1 MNCLNHP
8 DVAAAAYCQNCGK
21 PLCTAC
27 IRSVG
32 GVVYCEPCLAA
43 RLSGQ
48 PGAAEAN
55 LTGLH
60 AHPVL
65 AGLLGFIP
73 GVGAMYNGQFV
84 KALAHVLIFAVFVSL
99 SDKSFVFGL
108 LVAAW
113 VFYQVFDAAQTAK
126 ARRDGL
132 PLPNPFGLNDLGTRL
147 GMAPPPASAPTSPA
161 LPLPLASSVPGGA
174 NPNPDPIATIQ
185 VLGRPLPAATRL
197 HCVLCRAPNLR
208 HRRPG
213 NAAWLY
219 GTARHRTRGQRHP
232 FGAIVLIV
240 IGLLLLLHTLGIF
253 EDEWIGRAWPHHHHR
268 RRRLAALPQN
278 PRSSRRRCA
287 MNSWLLIRRL
297 RGPAFLI
304 LVGITALL
312 NQWGVLSFGRS
323 WPLYLILAGV
333 IGLAERAALIAALPS
348 LPSIPG
354 AYAPSTYSQGTPVPP
369 YTGISVLGRC
379 RSRR

>member
-43 RLSGQ
+43 RLSAQ
-48 PGAAEAN
+48 PSAAEAN

-147 GMAPPPASAPTSPA
+147 GMAPPPAVPPYGAGFTPSPGTPTS
-161 LPLPLASSVPGGA
+161 G
-174 NPNPDPIATIQ
+174 
-185 VLGRPLPAATRL
+185 
-197 HCVLCRAPNLR
+197 
-208 HRRPG
+208 
-213 NAAWLY
+213 
-219 GTARHRTRGQRHP
+219 GTAAGTNPYPGQDPSQNPSGGSPFQQPPAYGASYAVPPAPGTTPPGMPPYNEPFTIEPRRHRHP

-240 IGLLLLLHTLGIF
+240 IGLVLLLHTLGIF
-253 EDEWIGRAWPHHHHR
+253 EDEWIGRAWPI
-268 RRRLAALPQN
+268 LIIGVGA
-278 PRSSRRRCA
+278 
-287 MNSWLLIRRL
+287 WLLYRRTRDL
-297 RGPAFLI
+297 PRG
-304 LVGITALL
+304 
-312 NQWGVLSFGRS
+312 
-323 WPLYLILAGV
+323 
-333 IGLAERAALIAALPS
+333 
-348 LPSIPG
+348 G
-354 AYAPSTYSQGTPVPP
+354 A
-369 YTGISVLGRC
+369 
-379 RSRR
+379 

>member
-43 RLSGQ
+43 RLSGQQ

-132 PLPNPFGLNDLGTRL
+132 PLPNPFGLNDLGT
-147 GMAPPPASAPTSPA
+147 
-161 LPLPLASSVPGGA
+161 
-174 NPNPDPIATIQ
+174 
-185 VLGRPLPAATRL
+185 
-197 HCVLCRAPNLR
+197 
-208 HRRPG
+208 
-213 NAAWLY
+213 
-219 GTARHRTRGQRHP
+219 
-232 FGAIVLIV
+232 
-240 IGLLLLLHTLGIF
+240 
-253 EDEWIGRAWPHHHHR
+253 
-268 RRRLAALPQN
+268 
-278 PRSSRRRCA
+278 
-287 MNSWLLIRRL
+287 SW
-297 RGPAFLI
+297 A
-304 LVGITALL
+304 
-312 NQWGVLSFGRS
+312 
-323 WPLYLILAGV
+323 
-333 IGLAERAALIAALPS
+333 
-348 LPSIPG
+348 
-354 AYAPSTYSQGTPVPP
+354 
-369 YTGISVLGRC
+369 
-379 RSRR
+379 

>member
-43 RLSGQ
+43 RLSAS

-99 SDKSFVFGL
+99 SDHSFFFGWV
-108 LVAAW
+108 VAAW

-147 GMAPPPASAPTSPA
+147 GMTPPASPYVGGFAPPPA
-161 LPLPLASSVPGGA
+161 ASSTTGSPTGSVAGGPGAAANPYPGQGSTPGSTQSAGQNPAYPASYAVPPATGTPVPGIPPYPA
-174 NPNPDPIATIQ
+174 PVAIET
-185 VLGRPLPAATRL
+185 LGRK
-197 HCVLCRAPNLR
+197 
-208 HRRPG
+208 
-213 NAAWLY
+213 
-219 GTARHRTRGQRHP
+219 HP
-232 FGAIVLIV
+232 IGAVVLIV
-240 IGLLLLLHTLGIF
+240 IGLVLLLHTLGIF
-253 EDEWIGRAWPHHHHR
+253 EDEWIGRAWP
-268 RRRLAALPQN
+268 LIIIGVGA
-278 PRSSRRRCA
+278 
-287 MNSWLLIRRL
+287 WLLYRRTRDL
-297 RGPAFLI
+297 PPGGP
-304 LVGITALL
+304 
-312 NQWGVLSFGRS
+312 R
-323 WPLYLILAGV
+323 
-333 IGLAERAALIAALPS
+333 
-348 LPSIPG
+348 
-354 AYAPSTYSQGTPVPP
+354 
-369 YTGISVLGRC
+369 
-379 RSRR
+379 

>member
-8 DVAAAAYCQNCGK
+8 DVGAAAYCQNCGK

-99 SDKSFVFGL
+99 SDKSFVFAL
-108 LVAAW
+108 LIAAW

-147 GMAPPPASAPTSPA
+147 GMAPPPASPYVAGFTPP
-161 LPLPLASSVPGGA
+161 PGSSVPGGA
-174 NPNPDPIATIQ
+174 NPNPGQDPSHHPGVGGAYQQPPAYTASYTAPPTSGIGAPGMPPGYTE
-185 VLGRPLPAATRL
+185 PLAIES
-197 HCVLCRAPNLR
+197 
-208 HRRPG
+208 
-213 NAAWLY
+213 
-219 GTARHRTRGQRHP
+219 RGQRHP
-232 FGAIVLIV
+232 VGAIVLIG
-240 IGLLLLLHTLGIF
+240 IGLLLLFHTLGIF
-253 EDEWIGRAWPHHHHR
+253 EDEWIGRAWP
-268 RRRLAALPQN
+268 LIIIGAGA
-278 PRSSRRRCA
+278 
-287 MNSWLLIRRL
+287 WLLYRRTRDL
-297 RGPAFLI
+297 PRG
-304 LVGITALL
+304 G
-312 NQWGVLSFGRS
+312 GR
-323 WPLYLILAGV
+323 
-333 IGLAERAALIAALPS
+333 
-348 LPSIPG
+348 
-354 AYAPSTYSQGTPVPP
+354 
-369 YTGISVLGRC
+369 
-379 RSRR
+379 

>member
-43 RLSGQ
+43 RLSPQ

-99 SDKSFVFGL
+99 ADKSFVFGL
-108 LVAAW
+108 LIAAW

-132 PLPNPFGLNDLGTRL
+132 PLPNPFGLNDLGNKL
-147 GMAPPPASAPTSPA
+147 GIAPPAAPYAAGFAPPPPPGAGAPGT
-161 LPLPLASSVPGGA
+161 
-174 NPNPDPIATIQ
+174 NPNPGSYAGQTSNPGDPFQ
-185 VLGRPLPAATRL
+185 QPPAYTSSYA
-197 HCVLCRAPNLR
+197 VP
-208 HRRPG
+208 PP
-213 NAAWLY
+213 
-219 GTARHRTRGQRHP
+219 GTAGAPAPGLPPYSEPLAIEPRQRHP
-232 FGAIVLIV
+232 FGAVVLIV
-240 IGLLLLLHTLGIF
+240 IGLVLLLHTLGIF
-253 EDEWIGRAWPHHHHR
+253 EDEWISRAWPII
-268 RRRLAALPQN
+268 LIGIGA
-278 PRSSRRRCA
+278 
-287 MNSWLLIRRL
+287 WLLYRRTQDVP
-297 RGPAFLI
+297 RG
-304 LVGITALL
+304 
-312 NQWGVLSFGRS
+312 
-323 WPLYLILAGV
+323 
-333 IGLAERAALIAALPS
+333 
-348 LPSIPG
+348 G
-354 AYAPSTYSQGTPVPP
+354 A
-369 YTGISVLGRC
+369 R
-379 RSRR
+379 

>member
-48 PGAAEAN
+48 PGVAEAN

-147 GMAPPPASAPTSPA
+147 GMAPPPASSPYVA
-161 LPLPLASSVPGGA
+161 GFTPPPGSSVPGGT
-174 NPNPDPIATIQ
+174 NPNPDQDPSHNQGVGGPYQQPPAYTASYTAPPTSGPGAPGIPSAYTE
-185 VLGRPLPAATRL
+185 PLAIEP
-197 HCVLCRAPNLR
+197 
-208 HRRPG
+208 
-213 NAAWLY
+213 
-219 GTARHRTRGQRHP
+219 RGHRHP
-232 FGAIVLIV
+232 VGAIILIG
-240 IGLLLLLHTLGIF
+240 IGLLLLFHTLGIF
-253 EDEWIGRAWPHHHHR
+253 EDEWIGRAWPIIIIGVG
-268 RRRLAALPQN
+268 A
-278 PRSSRRRCA
+278 
-287 MNSWLLIRRL
+287 WLLYHRTRDL
-297 RGPAFLI
+297 PRG
-304 LVGITALL
+304 G
-312 NQWGVLSFGRS
+312 GR
-323 WPLYLILAGV
+323 
-333 IGLAERAALIAALPS
+333 
-348 LPSIPG
+348 
-354 AYAPSTYSQGTPVPP
+354 
-369 YTGISVLGRC
+369 
-379 RSRR
+379 

>member
-43 RLSGQ
+43 RLSAP
-48 PGAAEAN
+48 PGAAEGN

-108 LVAAW
+108 LIAAW

-132 PLPNPFGLNDLGTRL
+132 PLPNPFGLNDLGSKL
-147 GMAPPPASAPTSPA
+147 GIAPPGAPYAAGFTPPPGLRHRAPPPRSQSKS
-161 LPLPLASSVPGGA
+161 LSRFRFWSGA
-174 NPNPDPIATIQ
+174 K
-185 VLGRPLPAATRL
+185 
-197 HCVLCRAPNLR
+197 
-208 HRRPG
+208 
-213 NAAWLY
+213 
-219 GTARHRTRGQRHP
+219 
-232 FGAIVLIV
+232 
-240 IGLLLLLHTLGIF
+240 
-253 EDEWIGRAWPHHHHR
+253 
-268 RRRLAALPQN
+268 PQ
-278 PRSSRRRCA
+278 
-287 MNSWLLIRRL
+287 
-297 RGPAFLI
+297 
-304 LVGITALL
+304 
-312 NQWGVLSFGRS
+312 
-323 WPLYLILAGV
+323 
-333 IGLAERAALIAALPS
+333 
-348 LPSIPG
+348 
-354 AYAPSTYSQGTPVPP
+354 
-369 YTGISVLGRC
+369 
-379 RSRR
+379 

>member
-43 RLSGQ
+43 RLSPQ

-108 LVAAW
+108 LIAAW

-132 PLPNPFGLNDLGTRL
+132 PLPNPFGLNDLGNKL
-147 GMAPPPASAPTSPA
+147 GIAPPVSPYA
-161 LPLPLASSVPGGA
+161 AGFTPPPGPPPPGATAGA
-174 NPNPDPIATIQ
+174 NPYPP
-185 VLGRPLPAATRL
+185 
-197 HCVLCRAPNLR
+197 
-208 HRRPG
+208 PG
-213 NAAWLY
+213 SPFQQPPPHTSSYAVPPP
-219 GTARHRTRGQRHP
+219 GTAGAPSAGMPPYSEPLAMEPRQRHP
-232 FGAIVLIV
+232 FGAVVLIG
-240 IGLLLLLHTLGIF
+240 IGLVLLLHTLGIF
-253 EDEWIGRAWPHHHHR
+253 EDEWIGRAWP
-268 RRRLAALPQN
+268 LLLIGIGV
-278 PRSSRRRCA
+278 
-287 MNSWLLIRRL
+287 WLLYRRT
-297 RGPAFLI
+297 RD
-304 LVGITALL
+304 
-312 NQWGVLSFGRS
+312 
-323 WPLYLILAGV
+323 
-333 IGLAERAALIAALPS
+333 LPGG
-348 LPSIPG
+348 G
-354 AYAPSTYSQGTPVPP
+354 A
-369 YTGISVLGRC
+369 R
-379 RSRR
+379 

>member
-43 RLSGQ
+43 RLSTP

-108 LVAAW
+108 LIAAW

-132 PLPNPFGLNDLGTRL
+132 PLPNPFGLNDLGNKL
-147 GMAPPPASAPTSPA
+147 GIAPPASPYAAGFAPPPGTPASGAAAPGT
-161 LPLPLASSVPGGA
+161 
-174 NPNPDPIATIQ
+174 NPNPYPGSGFGQ
-185 VLGRPLPAATRL
+185 
-197 HCVLCRAPNLR
+197 APN
-208 HRRPG
+208 PA
-213 NAAWLY
+213 NDPFQQPPAYTSSWAAPP
-219 GTARHRTRGQRHP
+219 GTAGAPAPGVSPYSEPLALEPKHRTP
-232 FGAIVLIV
+232 FGAVVLIV
-240 IGLLLLLHTLGIF
+240 IGLVLLLHTLGIF
-253 EDEWIGRAWPHHHHR
+253 EDEWIGRAWP
-268 RRRLAALPQN
+268 LILIGIGA
-278 PRSSRRRCA
+278 
-287 MNSWLLIRRL
+287 WLLYRRTREVP
-297 RGPAFLI
+297 RG
-304 LVGITALL
+304 
-312 NQWGVLSFGRS
+312 GVR
-323 WPLYLILAGV
+323 
-333 IGLAERAALIAALPS
+333 
-348 LPSIPG
+348 
-354 AYAPSTYSQGTPVPP
+354 
-369 YTGISVLGRC
+369 
-379 RSRR
+379 